1 MSGSYNFVIEHV
13 HESKLRSPKQAP
25 KRALK
30 KNKAHDPRLTHLPDL
45 RCH

>member
-1 MSGSYNFVIEHV
+1 MCMKASSDLR
-13 HESKLRSPKQAP
+13 SKLRSA
-25 KRALK
+25 ALK